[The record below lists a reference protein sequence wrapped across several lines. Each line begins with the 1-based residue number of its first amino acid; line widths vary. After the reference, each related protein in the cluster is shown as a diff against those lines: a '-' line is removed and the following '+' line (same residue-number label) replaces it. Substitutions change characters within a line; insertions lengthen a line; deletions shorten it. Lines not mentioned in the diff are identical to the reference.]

1 MNHNRIEHVNRVF
14 LATVLTFIFG
24 SYLLLYIKQGFHVTI
39 PAFVQLLYSQVILVL
54 PAVIY
59 LVIKKIK
66 PLEFIRFKKVNLVT
80 IVLLVLFGFFIRPF
94 MSLLSAISMLW
105 VENKIAD
112 TATQL
117 TTEVNFLWA
126 MTIIAIIPSILE
138 EFVYRGVFYNEYRKV
153 NTGKAVLLSGL
164 LFGLMHMNVNQF
176 IYAFFMG
183 VIFALIIEATD
194 TILASVIVHFTING
208 SSLFF
213 LKITPWLQEK
223 AGNAGNTALLDSAAT
238 TKEEILK
245 LLPSLIMPAIVTL
258 GISVILYYSIATYNR
273 RTESVKQI
281 FRKEMNGEKKNQ
293 LLTIPVVVGMGICL
307 FSMIS
312 NVVS

>member
-1 MNHNRIEHVNRVF
+1 
-14 LATVLTFIFG
+14 
-24 SYLLLYIKQGFHVTI
+24 
-39 PAFVQLLYSQVILVL
+39 
-54 PAVIY
+54 
-59 LVIKKIK
+59 
-66 PLEFIRFKKVNLVT
+66 
-80 IVLLVLFGFFIRPF
+80 
-94 MSLLSAISMLW
+94 
-105 VENKIAD
+105 
-112 TATQL
+112 
-117 TTEVNFLWA
+117 
-126 MTIIAIIPSILE
+126 
-138 EFVYRGVFYNEYRKV
+138 
-153 NTGKAVLLSGL
+153 
-164 LFGLMHMNVNQF
+164 MNVNQF

-293 LLTIPVVVGMGICL
+293 LLTIRVVVGMGICL